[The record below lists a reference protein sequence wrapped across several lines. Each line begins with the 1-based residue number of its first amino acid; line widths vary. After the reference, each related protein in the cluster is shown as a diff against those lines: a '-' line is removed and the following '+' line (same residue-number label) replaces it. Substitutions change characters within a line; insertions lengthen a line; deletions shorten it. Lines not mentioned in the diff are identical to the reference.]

1 MGRHRIQHGLLAV
14 VDRKT
19 LEEEGSKTGAGA
31 STDGVEHHE
40 ALETGTLVGELT
52 KAVESEVDCSGW

>member
-31 STDGVEHHE
+31 STYGVEHHE